1 MPTPANTAR
10 LKVLYSRLGHL
21 KATAAQSEPG
31 RAEVMNKEAKLV
43 AAEIQT
49 IKDSYKD

>member
-21 KATAAQSEPG
+21 KATAAQSEAG